1 MPWMVAISFFM
12 QMLDSSILN
21 TSLPSIAIDF
31 NTSPLQMQ
39 AVVVS
44 YMLTVALIIPASGW
58 LTDRF
63 GSKPVFFS
71 AICIFTLGSLACAL
85 SPNVDM
91 LVASRIMQGVGGA
104 LMVPVGRLMVLRAFP
119 RSELVG
125 ILSFVTIP
133 GLLGPLIGPTLGG
146 LLSHYASWHWIFL
159 INIPVGI
166 AGMLLCQRYL
176 PSLAASEAPGKFDW
190 PGFFLFSMFMVCV
203 TLALGGLG
211 EMHLALSAIF
221 LLAGGGITSLGLY
234 WLHARKTPAP
244 LFSPDLFAIRNFRIG
259 IMGNLFARLGN
270 GALPFLMPLL
280 LQIGLGYNPVKAG
293 LTMLPMTVGS
303 LIAKSI
309 VVKLIKRVG
318 YRVFL
323 VVNTLGMG
331 LCIAAFALIDDSTP
345 YYGILAIFTL
355 IGMVNS
361 MQFTAMNT
369 LTLLDLPDNRAGS
382 GNSLLSAIMQL
393 AMGMGVACAAS
404 ILNICSAAEFPVL
417 KGFQQTF
424 IIMGFLGAAAA
435 VIFFRAEDTQGC
447 SKSK

>member
-1 MPWMVAISFFM
+1 MVAISFFM

-85 SPNVDM
+85 SPNVGI
-91 LVASRIMQGVGGA
+91 LVASRILQGVGGA

-159 INIPVGI
+159 INIPVGL

-211 EMHLALSAIF
+211 EMHLAPSAIF

-303 LIAKSI
+303 LIVKSI
-309 VVKLIKRVG
+309 VGKLIKRAG

-323 VVNTLGMG
+323 VVNTLVMG
-331 LCIAAFALIDDSTP
+331 VCIAAFALIDDSTP

-355 IGMVNS
+355 MGMVNS

-369 LTLLDLPDNRAGS
+369 LTLVDLPDNRAGS
-382 GNSLLSAIMQL
+382 GNSLFSAVMQL

-404 ILNICSAAEFPVL
+404 ILNISSAAEFSVL

-435 VIFFRAEDTQGC
+435 VIFFRVEDTQV
-447 SKSK
+447 